1 MAKRYRR
8 MMIALLILSI
18 LGLSGFAPAQ
28 QDESTEQAV
37 SVLITQVDT
46 SQFPLVTVY
55 VSVVDEAG
63 EPVGVD
69 AADFVLTENG
79 EPISAHQIQ
88 GIGEVGP
95 LTTLLVMDVSGSM
108 NSAGKLS
115 AAKVAAQSYVDQM
128 RTGDQTGLLI
138 FNTSITY
145 VQEVTTNQ
153 QALMQ
158 TIDGLRAKDDTAM
171 YDALIEAID
180 VLENYSGR
188 KAIIL
193 LADGLDNRSVKT
205 PQDVIASIG
214 PQGLSISIIGLGD
227 PTHGR
232 GAQSALDQVALTSLA
247 QSAGGI
253 YGYAE
258 DEQALKEVYARYGR
272 ALRSEY
278 VITYTSPSQLR
289 DGVNRALSVSL
300 ASTLTDGQRAVYNPG
315 GLLPEIAEPVPWLTF
330 FAILFGLIVLMFVP
344 TVIGWAFAFADG
356 VQKKVKPEKKIQ
368 IKLKD

>member
-1 MAKRYRR
+1 MGKRNRR
-8 MMIALLILSI
+8 TIFAFLILSA
-18 LGLSGFAPAQ
+18 LVLSGFSPVGQGEPA
-28 QDESTEQAV
+28 DEAV

-55 VSVVDEAG
+55 VSVVDEDG
-63 EPVGVD
+63 EPIGVD
-69 AADFVLTENG
+69 ASDFVLTENG
-79 EPISAHQIQ
+79 VPISTQQIQ

-95 LTTLLVMDVSGSM
+95 LTTLLVMDISGSM
-108 NSAGKLS
+108 NSAGKLA
-115 AAKVAAQSYVDQM
+115 AAKIAAQSYVDQM
-128 RTGDQTGLLI
+128 RSGDQTGLLV
-138 FNTSITY
+138 FNTSIVY
-145 VQEVTTNQ
+145 VQEVTANQ
-153 QALMQ
+153 QSLSQA
-158 TIDGLRAKDDTAM
+158 IDGLRAKDDTAM
-171 YDALIEAID
+171 YDALVEAVA

-205 PQDVIASIG
+205 PDDVIASIG

-227 PTHGR
+227 PSHGR
-232 GAQSALDQVALTSLA
+232 GAQSALDETALTSLA

-258 DEQALKEVYARYGR
+258 DEHALKDVYDRYGR

-289 DGVNRALSVSL
+289 DGVNRALNISL
-300 ASTLTDGQRAVYNPG
+300 ASTSSGGQRAVYNPG
-315 GLLPEIAEPVPWLTF
+315 GLLPEIAEPVPWLAF
-330 FAILFGLIVLMFVP
+330 FAILFGLIALLFVP

-356 VQKKVKPEKKIQ
+356 LQKKVKPEKKIN